1 MVRLGLLKKVPSRSR
16 RGFTN
21 IFLTEEGRLL
31 YPVLMALVRWG
42 NAWVVEGA
50 QPSIREHVP
59 YGRRRE

>member
-1 MVRLGLLKKVPSRSR
+1 MVRPGVLKKVPSRKSAR
-16 RGFTN
+16 VYEYL
-21 IFLTEEGRLL
+21 LTEEGRQL